1 MRSYVAGITKS
12 AVLVLLGS
20 TLGRAAQGGTWETTY
35 AWSGSCVTIDGR
47 GTTTTAWTASGNPAN
62 RRAQCQP
69 VPCMGSGTASAS
81 SIGSVVATLTWHPA
95 PENPTEKPAAQIW
108 VRQDGNVL
116 FVASFAPY
124 PGTPGHGTFDGEAD
138 NGLLTPPLITSTT
151 NGKSGSCNGLRY
163 LLVDVPLDEDPI
175 VIELPRV
182 DMRAT
187 ATSSGTLGTAS
198 ATADCISYAAT
209 VPNTAP
215 HAHPTNMRVHERRFS
230 PAGTLKLRYIW
241 DATTRPW
248 PGLDGSLSP
257 ELDQC
262 QIREYLT
269 ALGDGTYQTIGGIT
283 FFVPANPPWADQAV
297 DPSPGTG
304 ESIPASDA
312 RAVDFH
318 SNGDGGAPTFAQPY
332 RNSTITK
339 TQWYQFHC
347 SAPGCMAPGEWE
359 TLRVPMVIER
369 SLYLSGEDWFFRL
382 SKDGYIEIILVGAG

>member
-187 ATSSGTLGTAS
+187 AASSGPLGTAS

-215 HAHPTNMRVHERRFS
+215 HAHPTNMRVHERLFS
-230 PAGTLKLRYIW
+230 QPGTLLLEYIW
-241 DATTRPW
+241 DATTKPW
-248 PGLDGSLSP
+248 SDTPNPLAPDLDN
-257 ELDQC
+257 C
-262 QIREYLT
+262 QIREYDLSS
-269 ALGDGTYQTIGGIT
+269 GDGANRVIDGVVW
-283 FFVPANPPWADQAV
+283 FVPADPPWV
-297 DPSPGTG
+297 DAAEPNPKMGPTPPIG
-304 ESIPASDA
+304 ASA
-312 RAVDFH
+312 GKLVDLH
-318 SNGDGGAPTFAQPY
+318 TIKGLAAPYHTSLW
-332 RNSTITK
+332 RV
-339 TQWYQFHC
+339 TQYYQFHC
-347 SAPGCMAPGEWE
+347 GVPGCMAPGEWQA
-359 TLRVPMVIER
+359 LRGPLIVDR
-369 SLYLSGEDWFFRL
+369 YLYSNGEDWWFQLTKEGFV
-382 SKDGYIEIILVGAG
+382 EIMLAGPG